1 MGSNS
6 LVGQGGDEQSAA
18 TAAATADL
26 SRRLES
32 VNARLDKSQKQLAL
46 AKEKESYMPSR
57 QPEAVSS
64 KTGSRPG
71 HVEPPVDDI
80 ALDNIAEVNLP

>member
-1 MGSNS
+1 MGSDS

-46 AKEKESYMPSR
+46 AKEKEAIQAKELKVAREELAKKSNMLGKVNWCLCNFLELS
-57 QPEAVSS
+57 
-64 KTGSRPG
+64 
-71 HVEPPVDDI
+71 DD
-80 ALDNIAEVNLP
+80 E

>member
-1 MGSNS
+1 MGSDS

-46 AKEKESYMPSR
+46 AKEKEAIQAKELRAAREELAKKSNMLG
-57 QPEAVSS
+57 
-64 KTGSRPG
+64 K
-71 HVEPPVDDI
+71 
-80 ALDNIAEVNLP
+80 VNCACVVFWNLAK